1 VYTVGCWVEARARC
15 PSRVGTLTPGGI
27 GAGRRAE
34 GKEARML
41 ARSGHILRSY
51 WLETLMVL
59 PLGLYIALLTF
70 VPVLQAIKI
79 SFTDRYTG
87 TFPTLSNYAYIVG
100 RPDFGEAFVN
110 TIGITAIGVTLEMT
124 VGLVVALMLAQ
135 KFRGRGFFR
144 TIMLTPMG
152 VPTLVAGAAMLY
164 FFRTNGYLNEL
175 LLRLGIISLPV
186 YWTES
191 GLRGMLAVALADMW
205 KVTPIVI
212 LLLLAGLEAIPGDV
226 YEAADVDGATGWETF
241 RFVTLPLLMPSI
253 TMALIL
259 RAIDAFRIFDVVMVM
274 ASRSI
279 PVMSTFVYI
288 NYFDFQDEFSASAAA
303 TILLLM
309 IVAFIAAYFLL
320 VERRRGELA

>member
-1 VYTVGCWVEARARC
+1 
-15 PSRVGTLTPGGI
+15 
-27 GAGRRAE
+27 
-34 GKEARML
+34 ML
-41 ARSGHILRSY
+41 ARSDHALPSSGHQSGGFQTRWLRSH
-51 WLETLMVL
+51 WLEVAMVL
-59 PLGLYIALLTF
+59 PLALYILLLTF
-70 VPVLQAIKI
+70 VPVLQAIAL
-79 SFTDRYTG
+79 SFTDRYTDS
-87 TFPTLSNYAYIVG
+87 FPTLSNYSYIVS
-100 RPDFGEAFVN
+100 RPDFVSAFIN
-110 TIGITAIGVTLEMT
+110 TIGITLIGVTLEMT
-124 VGLVVALMLAQ
+124 FGMTIALMLAR
-135 KFRGRGFFR
+135 KFQGRGFFR

-164 FFRTNGYLNEL
+164 FFRTNGYVNEA
-175 LLRLGIISLPV
+175 LLRLGLIDVPV

-191 GLRGMLAVALADMW
+191 GLRGMFAVALADMW
-205 KVTPIVI
+205 KVTPIVV

-226 YEAADVDGATGWETF
+226 YEAANVDGANWWETF
-241 RFVTLPLLMPSI
+241 RDVTLPLLMPSI

-288 NYFDFQDEFSASAAA
+288 NYFDFQDPYSAAAAA

-309 IVAFIAAYFLL
+309 IVAFVAAYFFL

>member
-1 VYTVGCWVEARARC
+1 
-15 PSRVGTLTPGGI
+15 
-27 GAGRRAE
+27 
-34 GKEARML
+34 ML
-41 ARSGHILRSY
+41 NRSGHLLRVY

-59 PLGLYIALLTF
+59 PLILYIGLLTL
-70 VPVLQAIKI
+70 VPVLQAIALG
-79 SFTDRYTG
+79 FTDRYSG
-87 TFPTLSNYAYIVG
+87 AFPTLANYEYIVS
-100 RPDFGEAFVN
+100 RPDFGAAIVN
-110 TIGITAIGVTLEMT
+110 TIGITLIGVTLEMT
-124 VGLVVALMLAQ
+124 VGLILALMLART
-135 KFRGRGFFR
+135 FRGRGLFR
-144 TIMLTPMG
+144 TIILTPMG

-164 FFRTNGYLNEL
+164 FFRTNGYVNEV
-175 LLRLGIISLPV
+175 LLRIGLIDVPI

-191 GLRGMLAVALADMW
+191 GLRGMFAVALADMW
-205 KVTPIVI
+205 KVTPIVV

-226 YEAADVDGATGWETF
+226 YEAADVDGSTAWETF

-288 NYFDFQDEFSASAAA
+288 NYFDFQDQHTASAAA

-309 IVAFIAAYFLL
+309 IVAFVAAYFLI

>member
-1 VYTVGCWVEARARC
+1 M
-15 PSRVGTLTPGGI
+15 LT
-27 GAGRRAE
+27 
-34 GKEARML
+34 
-41 ARSGHILRSY
+41 RSGHLLRAY

-59 PLGLYIALLTF
+59 PLALYIGLLTL
-70 VPVLQAIKI
+70 VPVLQAIGL
-79 SFTDRYTG
+79 SFTDRYSG
-87 TFPTLSNYAYIVG
+87 SFPTLSNYQYIVS
-100 RPDFGEAFVN
+100 RPDFGASFLN
-110 TIGITAIGVTLEMT
+110 TVGITIVGVTLEMT
-124 VGLVVALMLAQ
+124 VGLILALMLARQ
-135 KFRGRGFFR
+135 FQGRGFFR
-144 TIMLTPMG
+144 TIILTPMG

-175 LLRLGIISLPV
+175 LMRLGLITVPI

-191 GLRGMLAVALADMW
+191 GIRGIVAVALADMW

-212 LLLLAGLEAIPGDV
+212 LLLLAGLEAIPRDV
-226 YEAADVDGATGWETF
+226 YEAADVDGASGWQAF
-241 RFVTLPLLMPSI
+241 RSVTLPLLMPSI
-253 TMALIL
+253 TMALIV

-288 NYFDFQDEFSASAAA
+288 NYFDFQDPYSASAAA

>member
-1 VYTVGCWVEARARC
+1 M
-15 PSRVGTLTPGGI
+15 LT
-27 GAGRRAE
+27 
-34 GKEARML
+34 
-41 ARSGHILRSY
+41 RSGHLLRSY

-59 PLGLYIALLTF
+59 PLTLYIGLLTLL
-70 VPVLQAIKI
+70 PVLQAIGL

-87 TFPTLSNYAYIVG
+87 GFPTLSNYEYIVS
-100 RPDFGEAFVN
+100 RPDFSAAFLN
-110 TIGITAIGVTLEMT
+110 TLGITILGVTLEMT
-124 VGLVVALMLAQ
+124 VGLILALMLARQ
-135 KFRGRGFFR
+135 FRGRGFFR
-144 TIMLTPMG
+144 TIILTPMG

-175 LLRLGIISLPV
+175 LLRLGVISLPI

-191 GLRGMLAVALADMW
+191 GLRGVFAVALADMW
-205 KVTPIVI
+205 KVTPIVV
-212 LLLLAGLEAIPGDV
+212 LLLLAGLESIPGDV
-226 YEAADVDGATGWETF
+226 YEAADVDGASPWEGFWYVTF
-241 RFVTLPLLMPSI
+241 PLLMPSI
-253 TMALIL
+253 TMALIV

-288 NYFDFQDEFSASAAA
+288 NYFDFQDPYSASAAA
-303 TILLLM
+303 TLLLLM

>member
-1 VYTVGCWVEARARC
+1 
-15 PSRVGTLTPGGI
+15 
-27 GAGRRAE
+27 
-34 GKEARML
+34 ML
-41 ARSGHILRSY
+41 NRSGRLLRTY

-59 PLGLYIALLTF
+59 PLALYIGLLTL
-70 VPVLQAIKI
+70 VPVLQAIGL
-79 SFTDRYTG
+79 SFTDRYSG
-87 TFPTLSNYAYIVG
+87 AFPTLANYEYLVS
-100 RPDFGEAFVN
+100 RPDFGAAVVN
-110 TIGITAIGVTLEMT
+110 TIGITLIGVTLEMT
-124 VGLVVALMLAQ
+124 VGLILALMLART
-135 KFRGRGFFR
+135 FRGRGLFR
-144 TIMLTPMG
+144 TIVLTPMG

-164 FFRTNGYLNEL
+164 FFRTNGYANEL
-175 LLRLGIISLPV
+175 LLRLGLIDVPV

-205 KVTPIVI
+205 KVTPIVV

-226 YEAADVDGATGWETF
+226 YEAADVDGATAWERF
-241 RFVTLPLLMPSI
+241 RFVTFPLLMPSI

-288 NYFDFQDEFSASAAA
+288 NYFDFQDQHTASAAA

-309 IVAFIAAYFLL
+309 IVAFVAAYFLI

>member
-1 VYTVGCWVEARARC
+1 M
-15 PSRVGTLTPGGI
+15 LT
-27 GAGRRAE
+27 
-34 GKEARML
+34 
-41 ARSGHILRSY
+41 RSGHLLRSY

-59 PLGLYIALLTF
+59 PLTLYIGLLTL
-70 VPVLQAIKI
+70 VPVLQAIGL
-79 SFTDRYTG
+79 SFTDRYSG
-87 TFPTLSNYAYIVG
+87 TFPTLTNYQYIVG
-100 RPDFGEAFVN
+100 RPDFGASFVN
-110 TIGITAIGVTLEMT
+110 TVGVTVLGVTLEMT
-124 VGLVVALMLAQ
+124 VGLIVALMLARQ
-135 KFRGRGFFR
+135 FQGRGFFR

-175 LLRLGIISLPV
+175 LMRLGLIVVPI

-191 GLRGMLAVALADMW
+191 GLRGIVAVSLADMW
-205 KVTPIVI
+205 KVTPIVV
-212 LLLLAGLEAIPGDV
+212 LLLLAGLESIPRDI
-226 YEAADVDGATGWETF
+226 YEATDVDGASPWQAF
-241 RFVTLPLLMPSI
+241 RSVTLPLLMPSI
-253 TMALIL
+253 TMALIV

-288 NYFDFQDEFSASAAA
+288 NYFDFQDPYSAAAAA